1 MRTLLWFRRD
11 LRAEDNP
18 LLTCKDEVL
27 PIFIFDTEILNKLQP
42 DDRRVSFI
50 YEAVIKLKMQ
60 LKAKG
65 LDLALFYGKPLEI
78 ISSLLK
84 SKKIEKI
91 RACGDYDS
99 YARQR
104 DLEISRLVEF
114 EYIHGTYIF
123 APDEVLKDD
132 GTPYQ
137 VFTPFYNKAKTV
149 FSTSHMQI
157 SVFETE
163 SSLIE
168 FDYESIHQG
177 EKCLHVSLS
186 SMGFTCEVPFGCKD
200 HGVKDLQSLLED
212 FSKNIGDYKEKR
224 DIISSD
230 YTSGLSVHLRFGTLG
245 IKQLLRWLVE
255 RKKEGIDTE
264 PFFRQ
269 LVFREFYASLLYHFP
284 RVQEQNF
291 KYHFNGVEDQKKFLA
306 FSEAKTGVPIVDA
319 GVQELL
325 QTGNMHNR
333 VRMIVASFFTKDLLL
348 PWQWGEQFFASHLL
362 DYDAASNI
370 LSWQWSAGTGVD
382 PQPYFRIFN
391 PYLQSKKFD
400 KDASYIKRWL
410 PELLHVSPKDLH
422 DEEYLLHVSLQNYP
436 KPMLSHKEASKKA
449 IESFKVYM

>member
-27 PIFIFDTEILNKLQP
+27 PIFIFDTEILNKLQL
-42 DDRRVSFI
+42 DDRRVGFI

-78 ISSLLK
+78 ISLLLD

-186 SMGFTCEVPFGCKD
+186 SMGFTCEVPFG
-200 HGVKDLQSLLED
+200 
-212 FSKNIGDYKEKR
+212 Y
-224 DIISSD
+224 
-230 YTSGLSVHLRFGTLG
+230 
-245 IKQLLRWLVE
+245 
-255 RKKEGIDTE
+255 
-264 PFFRQ
+264 
-269 LVFREFYASLLYHFP
+269 
-284 RVQEQNF
+284 
-291 KYHFNGVEDQKKFLA
+291 
-306 FSEAKTGVPIVDA
+306 
-319 GVQELL
+319 
-325 QTGNMHNR
+325 
-333 VRMIVASFFTKDLLL
+333 
-348 PWQWGEQFFASHLL
+348 
-362 DYDAASNI
+362 
-370 LSWQWSAGTGVD
+370 
-382 PQPYFRIFN
+382 
-391 PYLQSKKFD
+391 KFD
-400 KDASYIKRWL
+400 NS
-410 PELLHVSPKDLH
+410 
-422 DEEYLLHVSLQNYP
+422 
-436 KPMLSHKEASKKA
+436 
-449 IESFKVYM
+449 SFA

>member
-27 PIFIFDTEILNKLQP
+27 PIFIFDTEILNKLQL
-42 DDRRVSFI
+42 DDRRVGFI

-78 ISSLLK
+78 ISLLLD

-137 VFTPFYNKAKTV
+137 VFTPFYNKAKTI
-149 FSTSHMQI
+149 FTTSYMQL
-157 SVFETE
+157 SLFETQN
-163 SSLIE
+163 SLID
-168 FDYESIHQG
+168 FDYEHIHQG
-177 EKCLHVSLS
+177 ERRLHVSLS
-186 SMGFTCEVPFGCKD
+186 SMGFTCKD

-291 KYHFNGVEDQKKFLA
+291 KYRFKGVEDQQKFLA
-306 FSEAKTGVPIVDA
+306 FCEAKAGLPIVDA

-348 PWQWGEQFFASHLL
+348 PWQWGEKFFASHLL
-362 DYDAASNI
+362 DYDAASNL

-400 KDASYIKRWL
+400 KDAIYIKRWL

-422 DEEYLLHVSLQNYP
+422 NEEYLLHVSLQNYP

-449 IESFKVYM
+449 IESFKHN

>member
-1 MRTLLWFRRD
+1 
-11 LRAEDNP
+11 
-18 LLTCKDEVL
+18 
-27 PIFIFDTEILNKLQP
+27 
-42 DDRRVSFI
+42 
-50 YEAVIKLKMQ
+50 
-60 LKAKG
+60 
-65 LDLALFYGKPLEI
+65 
-78 ISSLLK
+78 
-84 SKKIEKI
+84 
-91 RACGDYDS
+91 
-99 YARQR
+99 
-104 DLEISRLVEF
+104 
-114 EYIHGTYIF
+114 
-123 APDEVLKDD
+123 
-132 GTPYQ
+132 
-137 VFTPFYNKAKTV
+137 
-149 FSTSHMQI
+149 
-157 SVFETE
+157 
-163 SSLIE
+163 
-168 FDYESIHQG
+168 
-177 EKCLHVSLS
+177 
-186 SMGFTCEVPFGCKD
+186 MGFTCEVPFGCKD

-255 RKKEGIDTE
+255 RKIEGIDTE